1 MEFITTHTL
10 KERTKTM
17 PYNTEI
23 LKAKAIEAIKK
34 NKLIFIED
42 ICAMLGIAKSTYYE
56 HFPIASNDSNELT
69 SLLDE
74 NKISLKVAL
83 RKKWFD
89 SDNATTQMALYKLC
103 STTEEHKKLQQNYTD
118 VTTDGEKLQSSAPT
132 IVFVDKFDDADSN
145 T

>member
-1 MEFITTHTL
+1 MGSLID
-10 KERTKTM
+10 KDK
-17 PYNTEI
+17 
-23 LKAKAIEAIKK
+23 LKAKAIEVIGK

-42 ICAMLGIAKSTYYE
+42 ICAMCGISAPTFYDKFPLG
-56 HFPIASNDSNELT
+56 SNDFKELR

-103 STTEEHKKLQQNYTD
+103 STPEEHKLLQQNYND
-118 VTTDGEKLQSSAPT
+118 ITTAGEPIKQVIQINGQDIS
-132 IVFVDKFDDADSN
+132 F
-145 T
+145 